1 MNGRSPRPG
10 FTLFEVILALA
21 IAGAAMAVIAQVVWS
36 GMENARITQD
46 LVQAELLAQSLMAEL
61 LSGIRPLES
70 SDNGSFEQE
79 ADGVDEPERW
89 SYSVVVTPLESDA
102 LSSVVVTVR
111 ADADKP
117 RPVEYSLCQWVLI
130 PPTEEEEAE

>member
-21 IAGAAMAVIAQVVWS
+21 IAGSAMAVIAQVVWS

-61 LSGIRPLES
+61 LAGIRPLES

-111 ADADKP
+111 
-117 RPVEYSLCQWVLI
+117 LQ
-130 PPTEEEEAE
+130 T